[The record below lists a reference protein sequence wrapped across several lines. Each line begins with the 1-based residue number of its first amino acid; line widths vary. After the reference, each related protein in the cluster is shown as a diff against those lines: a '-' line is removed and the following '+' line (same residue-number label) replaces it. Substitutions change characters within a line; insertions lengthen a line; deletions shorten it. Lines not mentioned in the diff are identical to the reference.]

1 MTALVYLIEQ
11 IAPGL
16 YILIGVGLFVMWIQW
31 SRAQRNLRGTYYELE
46 RELYRFRRANAMTFF
61 VLFIEL
67 GLVVAGI
74 QQVVAP
80 ALRQINPGSVGVAQ
94 ALTDTVFAT
103 PTLSDV
109 DFSSLPF
116 DPSSVI
122 IESDDDRP
130 IGLPPEPTPT
140 PPGTLIPNVADS
152 VGCQTPNA
160 QLQIPV
166 NGLLV
171 DQPLVVIGTAFTDN
185 FAFYKFEISG
195 PETGGQFASLT
206 EYTQPVETNG
216 VLGQFV
222 PIYYQ
227 PGEYQFRLTVF
238 DITNML
244 RAACLVNIVI
254 SEPILTAT
262 PPPEPPA

>member
-1 MTALVYLIEQ
+1 MIGLVYLIEQ
-11 IAPGL
+11 IALGL
-16 YILIGVGLFVMWIQW
+16 YILIGAGLFLQWIRW
-31 SRAQRNLRGTYYELE
+31 SQAQRNLRGTYYELE
-46 RELYRFRRANAMTFF
+46 RELYRFKRANAVTIFA
-61 VLFIEL
+61 LLIEV

-80 ALRQINPGSVGVAQ
+80 ALRQLNPGSVGVAQ

-116 DPSSVI
+116 DPSSVV

-130 IGLPPEPTPT
+130 IGLPAAPSPT
-140 PPGTLIPNVADS
+140 PPGTLLPNVADS
-152 VGCQTPNA
+152 EGCQTPNA

-171 DQPLVVIGTAFTDN
+171 DQPLVVIGTAFADN

-195 PETGGQFASLT
+195 PETGGQFAPLT
-206 EYTQPVETNG
+206 EYTQPVESTG

-244 RAACLVNIVI
+244 QAACLVNIVI

-262 PPPEPPA
+262 PPPTSPP